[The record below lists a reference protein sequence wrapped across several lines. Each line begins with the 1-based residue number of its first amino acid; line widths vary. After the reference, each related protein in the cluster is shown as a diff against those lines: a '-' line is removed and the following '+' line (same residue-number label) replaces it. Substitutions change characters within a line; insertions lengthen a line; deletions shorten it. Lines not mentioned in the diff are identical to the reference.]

1 MEATDGRAT
10 TIVTAALPYANA
22 NLHLGGVASTYLP
35 ADTFYRYLKLRG
47 RDAFHVCASDDFGT
61 PILIAA
67 EREGK
72 KPSEYVAMWNGKFVE
87 DLRSVGVVYDLF
99 DRTSSPE
106 NVELVQRFFTT
117 LLERGH
123 IFVTEVDQFYCEND
137 RKFLPDRYVKGKCP
151 FCGAEDQY
159 SDGCENC
166 GRTIQPGQILNPVCS
181 ICGRAPVRRKSDHYF
196 FRLSAF
202 SQELEKWLVGNEN
215 LQADAKNYVLNWI
228 KDGLQDWDITRDLE
242 WGVPIPLREARGKV
256 LYGWFDNHLC
266 YITMV
271 LKLAKQRGMEGD
283 DGKRFWNGSTIF
295 HFIGKDIVYHHYLF
309 LPSMRM
315 GEGTYRLPD
324 FIPTRGHLLLGGRK
338 ISKSRHWSITISD
351 FVKHFPP
358 DYLRY
363 YLSRIVPYSQ
373 SDADFSWEE
382 FREKINNELVASIGN
397 FAYRSLVFVRNNHGG
412 VVPEPGEPGREET
425 ELVEELRLA
434 AEAVSEQM
442 ELGHYD
448 RALKRI
454 LDFSSRC
461 NQYFQH
467 RAPWENKDSEAT
479 TIFYSCNLVAA
490 LALLLYPFLPF
501 SSAEVWLQLG
511 FHEPLTAYGW
521 DSLSSLNVKAGQR
534 LGELKPLFKKV
545 EEAEIEEAGKLLG

>member
-1 MEATDGRAT
+1 LEVTDGRPG
-10 TIVTAALPYANA
+10 TIITAALPYANA

-47 RDAFHVCASDDFGT
+47 RDALHVCASDDFGT

-72 KPSEYVAMWNGKFVE
+72 KPSEYVATWNRKFEE

-106 NVELVQRFFTT
+106 NVDLVQRFFTA
-117 LLERGH
+117 LFERGH
-123 IFVTEVDQFYCEND
+123 VFVAEVDQFYCEND
-137 RKFLPDRYVKGKCP
+137 KKFLPDRYVKGRCP

-159 SDGCENC
+159 SDGCESC

-181 ICGRAPVRRKSDHYF
+181 ICGRAPVRKKSDHYF

-202 SQELEKWLVGNEN
+202 SRDLEKWLKENEN
-215 LQADAKNYVLNWI
+215 LQPDAKNYVLNWI

-242 WGVPIPLREARGKV
+242 WGVPIPLKEARGKV

-266 YITMV
+266 YITMA
-271 LKLAKQRGMEGD
+271 LKLAKQRGMVGEEGKD
-283 DGKRFWNGSTIF
+283 FWNDSTIF

-397 FAYRSLVFVRNNHGG
+397 FAYRSLIFVRNNHGG
-412 VVPEPGEPGREET
+412 VVPEPGVPGSEET

-434 AEAVSEQM
+434 AEAVASQM
-442 ELGHYD
+442 ERGHYD

-454 LDFSSRC
+454 LDLSSRC

-467 RAPWENKDSEAT
+467 RAPWENKDSEPT

-490 LALLLYPFLPF
+490 LAVLLYPFLPF
-501 SSAEVWLQLG
+501 SSAETWLQLG
-511 FHEPLTAYGW
+511 FREPLTAYGW
-521 DSLSSLNVKAGQR
+521 DSLSKLSVRAGQR

-545 EEAEIEEAGKLLG
+545 EQTDIEEAEKLLG